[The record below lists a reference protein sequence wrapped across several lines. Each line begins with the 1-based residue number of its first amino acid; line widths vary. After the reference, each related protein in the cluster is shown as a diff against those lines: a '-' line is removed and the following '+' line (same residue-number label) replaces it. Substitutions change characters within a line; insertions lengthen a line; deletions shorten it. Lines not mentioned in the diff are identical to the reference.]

1 MEAPQTTLPKP
12 KSRLLM
18 DELDTVSVEDFDS
31 QPDSPA
37 EPALSRQ
44 NHSGI
49 TLVLPSLKSLKA
61 ANAAKKG
68 KSKSSPYPQGLPQ
81 KAPRPVKLKPL
92 KEVLTRLIAQ
102 IKKKDDYAFFLQP
115 VDTTQVAGY
124 TDIVKHPMDFG
135 TMTTKV
141 NRGRYRSLEEFADD
155 FRLVTNNAK
164 LFNPP
169 GTIYY
174 TEAQRIET
182 WGLDHIAKASA
193 TVIQYETDWNIDVE
207 KDDDPNNVSIEEDID
222 PMDIDTPA
230 PPDLS
235 SAVPSGSSSRRSTRG
250 PYRKAATPA
259 ASTSNAATSLLES
272 IDAEG
277 RLPGSKDGL
286 GAFPAG
292 SDLAKTMLA
301 LKLKGKRYKTKK
313 ERLRVEKEGPPLR
326 ADGSLDYSEMEDP
339 FPVFAGLVPQPSTRP
354 YLAPLY
360 PPLYQSLSNDPSMS
374 QTPQPPTRF
383 PTAIN
388 VAPNRPAISTVP
400 PDTSSKFRYWTIQRN
415 ATSRSRA
422 RDKEDE
428 REDNDDADWKLP
440 REAHSTDFGSFAL
453 LAAEIAEEIKRRET
467 FKDEEDGLFSIVRES
482 LDIEAAVSRLKP
494 QQLVSTPLQNHWS
507 PARALEGEGYIRDV
521 VYGGSNGLAYVR
533 SIAEFL
539 SPTEVNNT
547 RLTSVD
553 KKPLAKWAEQKVVD
567 SLTAARHA
575 LIRETARRL
584 ANLPQNPRDITD
596 PLTAQVYRSLHVYPA
611 ASNALVALL
620 QIRAHKIDMGA
631 LIKSPE
637 ELFASERVLV
647 AKIIPPKDTAAMDID
662 LPASEGDGDMSSAAV
677 SVQAAGML
685 ETPEELD
692 QVLAQV
698 AKVILESN
706 IKVKASRNP
715 APGKGTTPTDTDLK
729 SMENVTEDNE
739 LKDIRLNLLALAK
752 RAPIDTIARLPRD
765 LFPESIRQ
773 LVPGQLVTPSAASQA

>member
-1 MEAPQTTLPKP
+1 
-12 KSRLLM
+12 
-18 DELDTVSVEDFDS
+18 
-31 QPDSPA
+31 
-37 EPALSRQ
+37 
-44 NHSGI
+44 
-49 TLVLPSLKSLKA
+49 
-61 ANAAKKG
+61 
-68 KSKSSPYPQGLPQ
+68 LPQ

-92 KEVLTRLIAQ
+92 KEVLTKLIAQ

-115 VDTTQVAGY
+115 VDTTQVTGY
-124 TDIVKHPMDFG
+124 TDVVKNPMDFG

-174 TEAQRIET
+174 TEAQRIEI

-207 KDDDPNNVSIEEDID
+207 KDDDPNNVSIEEEID
-222 PMDIDTPA
+222 QMDIDTPA

-235 SAVPSGSSSRRSTRG
+235 SAVPSGSSSRRSTRA

-259 ASTSNAATSLLES
+259 VSTSNAATSLSES

-292 SDLAKTMLA
+292 LDLAKTMLA

-326 ADGSLDYSEMEDP
+326 ADGSLDCFEMEDP
-339 FPVFAGLVPQPSTRP
+339 FPVFASLVPQPSSRP

-360 PPLYQSLSNDPSMS
+360 PPLSQNFSNDPSMS

-383 PTAIN
+383 PTAVN
-388 VAPNRPAISTVP
+388 ATPNRPAVSTVP
-400 PDTSSKFRYWTIQRN
+400 PDASSKFRYWTIQRN

-422 RDKEDE
+422 KDKEDE
-428 REDNDDADWKLP
+428 REDNDDTDWKLP

-453 LAAEIAEEIKRRET
+453 LAAEIAEEMKRRGT

-539 SPTEVNNT
+539 SPTEVDIA
-547 RLTSVD
+547 LSAFVD
-553 KKPLAKWAEQKVVD
+553 NKPLAK
-567 SLTAARHA
+567 
-575 LIRETARRL
+575 
-584 ANLPQNPRDITD
+584 
-596 PLTAQVYRSLHVYPA
+596 
-611 ASNALVALL
+611 
-620 QIRAHKIDMGA
+620 
-631 LIKSPE
+631 
-637 ELFASERVLV
+637 
-647 AKIIPPKDTAAMDID
+647 MDR
-662 LPASEGDGDMSSAAV
+662 
-677 SVQAAGML
+677 
-685 ETPEELD
+685 T
-692 QVLAQV
+692 
-698 AKVILESN
+698 
-706 IKVKASRNP
+706 
-715 APGKGTTPTDTDLK
+715 
-729 SMENVTEDNE
+729 EN
-739 LKDIRLNLLALAK
+739 R
-752 RAPIDTIARLPRD
+752 
-765 LFPESIRQ
+765 
-773 LVPGQLVTPSAASQA
+773 